1 MALPQLSP
9 RRPRD
14 HGCVGCRFARRAAAQ
29 VVIIQ
34 AASTGAAK
42 VTSSVMPIVVAALV
56 IAWNISSHT
65 PSRRDARASSHHRR
79 PAPGVM
85 LAWPCRSRAGVLC
98 DGVNAAM
105 KPPRISHRSS

>member
-1 MALPQLSP
+1 MLA
-9 RRPRD
+9 
-14 HGCVGCRFARRAAAQ
+14 GAAAQ

-42 VTSSVMPIVVAALV
+42 VTSSVVPIVVAALV
-56 IAWNISSHT
+56 IAWNISSPT
-65 PSRRDARASSHHRR
+65 PSRRDARASSQHRR

-105 KPPRISHRSS
+105 KPPRQPDLASVVVTDTPTLLTSER